1 MILILSRLRHP
12 YIPHGRFRSR
22 LGHSARITGA
32 VLVAGVIGVVLAA
45 CGSSTPPASSAA
57 KATSTAPDTAVS
69 GTVVVYGALNGSGS
83 APLAAAF
90 EKAYPKVT
98 VQMVVAGSGA
108 LTTRIA
114 AERAAGRVQADV
126 ILLADPV
133 AMDTLAKEH
142 VLSTW
147 SPPSASRLPAGFRG
161 PGWVGVLSSENVIAY
176 RDGMKN
182 PPTNWSNLTDPAY
195 KGEIAIADPSYS
207 GTTFGMVGQLS
218 DTLGWGYFR
227 TLKANGARVEESTN
241 TVGTDIASGAD
252 EVGITLDTFVRQLKA
267 KGAAITTV
275 WPSSGA
281 IAIPRP
287 AGVTA
292 DATDPAAARAFVTWL
307 LSPAGQAEGVALG
320 YDPAMPGVASHVP
333 ASARQMAVD
342 WTALAARKTSIL
354 STFASI
360 FGS

>member
-1 MILILSRLRHP
+1 
-12 YIPHGRFRSR
+12 
-22 LGHSARITGA
+22 
-32 VLVAGVIGVVLAA
+32 
-45 CGSSTPPASSAA
+45 
-57 KATSTAPDTAVS
+57 
-69 GTVVVYGALNGSGS
+69 
-83 APLAAAF
+83 
-90 EKAYPKVT
+90 VT

-147 SPPSASRLPAGFRG
+147 SPPSASRLPAAFRG

-176 RDGMKN
+176 HDGMKN
-182 PPTNWSNLTDPAY
+182 PPTSWQDLANARY
-195 KGEIAIADPSYS
+195 RGEVAIADPSYS

-218 DTLGWGYFR
+218 GTLGWGYFR
-227 TLKANGARVEESTN
+227 ALKANGARVEESTN
-241 TVGTDIASGAD
+241 TVGTDIASGVD
-252 EVGITLDTFVRQLKA
+252 EVGITLDTFVRQLQA
-267 KGAAITTV
+267 KGAAITAV
-275 WPSSGA
+275 WPSPGA

-342 WTALAARKTSIL
+342 WRALATRKTSVL
-354 STFASI
+354 STFTSI